1 MPDSDRPES
10 LARAASALDGVLIG
24 PGQSATRVR
33 FLVLALSCSV
43 SFVLYLQRYAWGFI
57 KKDVQDEF
65 GWNSVTL
72 GWLDGLF
79 GISYGV
85 GQIPAGMLCDWF
97 GVHLLLGSIIL
108 LWSFAL
114 AGFAWATTLSGM
126 AVARIVFGM
135 AQAGCYPALGK
146 ASKNWFPLAT
156 RTFAQGLIATFFG
169 RGGGAASFFLFGTVL
184 LGWLEMPWRWAVGIF
199 TVLGIVVG
207 MAFLLLFRNTP
218 REHPWANE
226 EEQAMITADDPSAA
240 HAARSRLDWAR
251 LVRSRTVQ
259 FLLVRSFASNLADVL
274 FVNWV
279 PLYLRTEK
287 ELGSLAAGW
296 MAAMPLIGGAF
307 GGLASGFMQSYF
319 IRRTGS
325 RRWVRRL
332 VGMTGKLMAALL
344 VLTCL
349 RAQEALTVSCLFFAV
364 KFFADWEQP
373 AEWGTVSDIAGST
386 GATVFACVNTMGSIG
401 NFAAGPLVGATLL
414 IFSGGSQVNTAGW
427 NAVFVLLAVE
437 YLVAASCW
445 YFIDSERPL

>member
-1 MPDSDRPES
+1 MALNEEPDARP
-10 LARAASALDGVLIG
+10 
-24 PGQSATRVR
+24 ATRTR
-33 FLVLALSCSV
+33 LLVLALSCAV

-65 GWNSVTL
+65 GWDSVTL

-108 LWSFAL
+108 LWSLAL
-114 AGFAWATTLSGM
+114 AGFAWATTLPGM
-126 AVARIVFGM
+126 AAARIVFGL

-169 RGGGAASFFLFGTVL
+169 RGGGAAAFFLFGTVL
-184 LGWLEMPWRWAVGIF
+184 LGWLELPWRWAVGIF
-199 TVLGIVVG
+199 TMLGIVVG
-207 MAFLLLFRNTP
+207 VAFLLLFRNTP

-226 EEQAMITADDPSAA
+226 EEQALITAGDPSAA
-240 HAARSRLDWAR
+240 TAVGSRLAWSR
-251 LVRSRTVQ
+251 LVRNRTMQ
-259 FLLVRSFASNLADVL
+259 FLLLRSFASNLADVL

-296 MAAMPLIGGAF
+296 MAAVPLIGGAL
-307 GGLASGFMQSYF
+307 GGLASGAMQSYF

-344 VLTCL
+344 VLNCL
-349 RAQEALTVSCLFFAV
+349 RAQDALTVSCLLFAV

-373 AEWGTVSDIAGST
+373 AEWGTVSDIAGCT
-386 GATVFACVNTMGSIG
+386 GASAFACVNATGSIG

-414 IFSGGSQVNTAGW
+414 VFSGGSQVNASGW

-437 YLVAASCW
+437 YLLAASCW
-445 YFIDSERPL
+445 FFIDSERPL